1 MHGRLLPEITV
12 ARWIYNIAP
21 ESAYESER
29 RTAEYFQSLGDSY
42 TIRWGFLYAD
52 HAGIRREGDFI
63 IQGPDGHVL
72 VVEAKAG
79 EPRRNAKDGK
89 WNTPKGDD
97 PFDQAECEKRG
108 VLDDLKAQGHILGLD
123 VPWVDCVV
131 ALPDVQL
138 APQAASY
145 EGYSRTCVL
154 AANDL
159 GRFAQWWHE
168 RFHHKKLLPTLVE
181 ARRLFDAVYAVNSP
195 AGSSGYTLDFADKV
209 IERQTN
215 ARYDVLDALVE
226 HDRLIFRG
234 GPGTGKTWLALET
247 AKRWTKEHGRRVLF
261 LCYNLA
267 FEEWLRAV
275 CAKISPDIVV
285 MSYETLG
292 KRVLGRPHPTDPG
305 ERKETTIYFDEVLPR
320 ELAGVVT
327 APGHAAEYDALI
339 VDEAQDH
346 NTAPRIDGV
355 DDPGWWGI
363 YFRLLKN
370 GPESPMAIFHDESQR
385 LVLRSGGFDHAVL
398 RDSLW
403 QAVSLR
409 LTHALRYTRQLVR
422 YFATLDC
429 PHTAGLLRDLKNPRT
444 PLPEGPAPEFFP
456 DTPEAREGEVA
467 AGVIKRWVAQEL
479 ARPCDIIVLYAS
491 GSVVP
496 SWVKQGQ
503 HHGVRFHDGFAGIPA
518 NAVAAVSV
526 NKAKGLERRAVV
538 LVGLPAW
545 QDACAD
551 EYKARTFLIGATR
564 AQQLLAV
571 ITRPGGPEKKLS

>member
-1 MHGRLLPEITV
+1 M
-12 ARWIYNIAP
+12 ARWIYNVAP
-21 ESAYESER
+21 EGAYDSER
-29 RTAEYFQSLGDSY
+29 RTAEYFQSLGNSF

-52 HAGIRREGDFI
+52 HSGVRREGDFI

-79 EPRRNAKDGK
+79 EPRRDPKDGR
-89 WNTPKGDD
+89 WSTPKGDD

-108 VLDDLKAQGHILGLD
+108 VLDELKAHAHILGLD

-145 EGYSRTCVL
+145 EGYSRTGVL

-159 GRFAQWWHE
+159 ARFAQWWHE
-168 RFHHKKLLPTLVE
+168 RFGHKKLLPALDE

-195 AGSSGYTLDFADKV
+195 AGSSSYTLDFADKV
-209 IERQTN
+209 IERQTKG
-215 ARYDVLDALVE
+215 RYEVLDALVE
-226 HDRLIFRG
+226 HERLIFRG
-234 GPGTGKTWLALET
+234 GPGTGKTWLALEM
-247 AKRWTKEHGRRVLF
+247 ARRWTKEHRRRVLF

-275 CAKISPDIVV
+275 CAKISANIDV

-292 KRVLGRPHPTDPG
+292 RRVLGRPHPQKNPG
-305 ERKETTIYFDEVLPR
+305 GRRETTAYFDEILPR

-327 APGHAAEYDALI
+327 APDHVPEYDALI

-346 NTAPRIDGV
+346 NTSPRIDGV
-355 DDPGWWGI
+355 EDPGWWGI
-363 YFRLLKN
+363 YFKLLKN
-370 GPESPMAIFHDESQR
+370 GRDSPMAIFHDESQR
-385 LVLRSGGFDHAVL
+385 LVLRSGGFDHAAL

-403 QAVSLR
+403 QTVSLR

-429 PHTAGLLRDLKNPRT
+429 LHTADLLRDLKNPRT
-444 PLPEGPAPEFFP
+444 LLPEGPSPEFFP
-456 DTPEAREGEVA
+456 DTDEDREGEVA
-467 AGVIKRWVAQEL
+467 ACVIKRWLEQEL
-479 ARPCDIIVLYAS
+479 ARPSDITVLYAS
-491 GSVVP
+491 SSVVP
-496 SWVKQGQ
+496 SWVKRGQ
-503 HHGVRFHDGFAGIPA
+503 HHGIRFHDGSSATPSD
-518 NAVAAVSV
+518 AVAAVSV

-545 QDACAD
+545 REAVDD

-571 ITRPGGPEKKLS
+571 ITRPAGEQKNLS